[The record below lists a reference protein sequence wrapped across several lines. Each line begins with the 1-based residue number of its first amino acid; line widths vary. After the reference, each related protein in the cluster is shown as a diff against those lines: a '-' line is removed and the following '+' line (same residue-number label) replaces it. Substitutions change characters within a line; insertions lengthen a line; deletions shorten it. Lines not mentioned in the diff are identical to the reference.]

1 MPGPMAEVTIRIG
14 TGLLAGLPVCRLK
27 CLPSCCL
34 TFLPSWPMAVLI
46 HWWPYAFSPW
56 IYSFFP
62 PLLLRPAP
70 LNTAISG
77 SFGNSA
83 HSIQGEESDNQ
94 GCVSPWK
101 KRMLF
106 FFFSPLITGHHLLF
120 SQKMDEVKIQ
130 NQGSLERQQGLWKV
144 LVTTV

>member
-27 CLPSCCL
+27 CLLSCCL
-34 TFLPSWPMAVLI
+34 ALLLSWPMAVLI

-70 LNTAISG
+70 LNTAVSG

-106 FFFSPLITGHHLLF
+106 FFPPIDYRSSPSLF
-120 SQKMDEVKIQ
+120 FRRWMKLRSKTKGAWR
-130 NQGSLERQQGLWKV
+130 GSRVCERSW
-144 LVTTV
+144 